1 MSEAGSP
8 LYDEPVLAA
17 AYARVSA
24 ANAANAAYERPALR
38 ALLDGVANLDV
49 LDAGCAAGEHALW
62 LAERGARVVALD
74 ASEAMVAL
82 ASERLGERARVL
94 RADLD
99 APLPFGAGAFD
110 LVVSSLTLHYLR
122 DWLPPLRE
130 FARVLRPGG
139 RLVLS
144 THHPCATIAPGEA
157 YHAVR
162 LVDDAWRDF
171 SAEPVAVRYYHRP
184 LERIVGDLFAAGF
197 RLRGLR
203 EPEPTVEMAARDAR
217 LAARFREAPGFLIV
231 DAALG

>member
-38 ALLDGVANLDV
+38 ALLADVANLDV

-62 LAERGARVVALD
+62 LSERGARVIALD
-74 ASEAMVAL
+74 ASDAMVAL
-82 ASERLGERARVL
+82 ARERLGERARVL

-122 DWLPPLRE
+122 DWLPVLRE
-130 FARVLRPGG
+130 LARVLRPGG

-144 THHPCATIAPGEA
+144 THHPFATVAPGEA

-162 LVDDAWRDF
+162 LVDDAWDGF
-171 SAEPVAVRYYHRP
+171 AAAPVAVRYYHRP
-184 LERIVGDLFAAGF
+184 LERIVADLLGAGF
-197 RLRGLR
+197 ELRGLH
-203 EPEPTVEMAARDAR
+203 EPQPTVAMAERNAA
-217 LAARFREAPGFLIV
+217 LAAKFREAPGFLIV
-231 DAALG
+231 DARR

>member
-38 ALLDGVANLDV
+38 ALLNDV
-49 LDAGCAAGEHALW
+49 GGCDALDAGCAAGEHASW
-62 LAERGARVVALD
+62 LAERGARVTALD
-74 ASEAMVAL
+74 ASEAMVRL
-82 ASERLGERARVL
+82 ARERLGERARVL

-99 APLPFGAGAFD
+99 APLPFADASFD

-122 DWLPPLRE
+122 DWLPALRE

-139 RLVLS
+139 RLVFS
-144 THHPCATIAPGEA
+144 THHPFATVAPGEA

-162 LVDDAWRDF
+162 LVDDAWEGF
-171 SAEPVAVRYYHRP
+171 AASSVAVRYYHRP
-184 LERIVGDLFAAGF
+184 LERMLSDVLAAGF
-197 RLRGLR
+197 VLRGVR
-203 EPEPTVEMAARDAR
+203 EPQPTIAMAERDAR

-231 DAALG
+231 DARR